1 MGARP
6 DWAFLRAH
14 PAHVLALGFGSG
26 LAPKAPGT
34 FGSLAAW
41 ALYWPLAACLPGTF
55 FFVFLAASFLLGVWV
70 CGRTA
75 TDMGAED
82 PGAIVWDE
90 MVAVWL
96 VLALTPSPLLW
107 QALAVALFR
116 LFDITKPPPVRQ
128 LDRALH
134 GGLGVMMDD
143 LAAAAYALLVLLPLV
158 HFGGQGG

>member
-1 MGARP
+1 MGVRA

-41 ALYWPLAACLPGTF
+41 LLFLPLAACLPQVAWW
-55 FFVFLAASFLLGVWV
+55 VFLPASFLLGVWV
-70 CGRTA
+70 CERTA
-75 TDMGAED
+75 ADMGAQD

-96 VLALTPSPLLW
+96 VLVFTPSSLLW

-116 LFDITKPPPVRQ
+116 LFDIAKPPPVRQ

-143 LAAAAYALLVLLPLV
+143 IAAAGYALAVLLPLV
-158 HFGGQGG
+158 HFWGQGG

>member
-1 MGARP
+1 MGVRA

-41 ALYWPLAACLPGTF
+41 LLFLPLAACLPQ
-55 FFVFLAASFLLGVWV
+55 VAWWVLLPACFLLGVWV
-70 CGRTA
+70 CERTA
-75 TDMGAED
+75 ADMGAQD

-96 VLALTPSPLLW
+96 VLVFTPSSLLW

-116 LFDITKPPPVRQ
+116 LFDIAKPPPVRQ

-143 LAAAAYALLVLLPLV
+143 IAAAGYALAVLLALV
-158 HFGGQGG
+158 HFWGQGG

>member
-1 MGARP
+1 MGVRP

-41 ALYWPLAACLPGTF
+41 LLFLPLAACLPQ
-55 FFVFLAASFLLGVWV
+55 VAWWVLLPASFLLGVWV
-70 CGRTA
+70 CERTA
-75 TDMGAED
+75 ADMGAQD

-96 VLALTPSPLLW
+96 VLVFTPSSLLW

-116 LFDITKPPPVRQ
+116 LFDIAKPPPVRQ

-143 LAAAAYALLVLLPLV
+143 IAAAGYALAVLLALV
-158 HFGGQGG
+158 HFWGQGG

>member
-1 MGARP
+1 MGVRP

-41 ALYWPLAACLPGTF
+41 LLFLPLAACLPQ
-55 FFVFLAASFLLGVWV
+55 VAWWVLLPASFALGVWV
-70 CGRTA
+70 CERTA
-75 TDMGAED
+75 ADMGAQD

-96 VLALTPSPLLW
+96 VLVFTPSSLLW

-116 LFDITKPPPVRQ
+116 LFDIAKPPPVRQ

-143 LAAAAYALLVLLPLV
+143 IAAAGYALAVLLPLV
-158 HFGGQGG
+158 HFWGQGG